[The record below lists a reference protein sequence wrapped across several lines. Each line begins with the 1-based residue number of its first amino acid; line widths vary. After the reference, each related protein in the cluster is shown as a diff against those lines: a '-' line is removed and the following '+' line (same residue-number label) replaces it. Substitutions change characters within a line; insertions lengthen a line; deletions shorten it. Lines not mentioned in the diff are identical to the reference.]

1 MSEVLSWPEMEWTA
15 LEQQISNM
23 SHVHPGETPD
33 EFPIT
38 PPEANQETT
47 SDDPPHMNSEPD
59 GGPDRTISHESTS
72 QPESEVDHGSNDH
85 QCQNPD
91 ELMYLISEDTEEVLL
106 TSTDQH
112 VAWHCEVDVK
122 LPEPLDQ
129 RSPTSEEAWMLLATG
144 AKKQRSEVR
153 FSELSLAERQE
164 FDQAKD
170 KEIPNWLQTGT
181 LTKAFRN
188 ETPQEQILK
197 MPMDFDMEASWQ
209 CGKIWKLYL
218 PNSPKPNPQG
228 PTSSAGI
235 PGPQNRRNPTW

>member
-1 MSEVLSWPEMEWTA
+1 MEWTA

-112 VAWHCEVDVK
+112 VA
-122 LPEPLDQ
+122 
-129 RSPTSEEAWMLLATG
+129 
-144 AKKQRSEVR
+144 
-153 FSELSLAERQE
+153 
-164 FDQAKD
+164 
-170 KEIPNWLQTGT
+170 
-181 LTKAFRN
+181 
-188 ETPQEQILK
+188 
-197 MPMDFDMEASWQ
+197 
-209 CGKIWKLYL
+209 
-218 PNSPKPNPQG
+218 
-228 PTSSAGI
+228 
-235 PGPQNRRNPTW
+235 